1 MNSAETV
8 ETETDTPPPPQP
20 ETKGKKGD
28 KSDKEAEKA
37 ELKATAD
44 RLRKIVSD
52 ESLAL
57 KQVLEHFGTDG
68 AFTIKITRK
77 EPEFAKD
84 ANGKAVATRGFL
96 ETVERAI
103 DETWIQAKY
112 GGGTYELYFRLRNGG
127 YAGHRTVA
135 IAGEPNLGELPRS
148 VPGSTVQAASQAN
161 NGDTPSVVTAALAM
175 AGDLARQA
183 NEDRKQAQQNNGG
196 DSVVVGFLRDELKA
210 AREQAAKDR
219 EVMMEEIRTLRTAAA
234 TPPQPSAEQ
243 GFTTKLL
250 DKMVDGESTRMQAHR
265 DRIDSEMRQLQQSH
279 QDDIKRLND
288 RHERELDRVQRDH
301 QRQLDLITTTQ
312 KTELASAKSS
322 YDTQL
327 ASSKTAFDTSKE
339 ILQAEKRRL
348 EKDLDDL
355 RTEVKE
361 LRAKKDK
368 SIIDTVKELEAV
380 KNAIGGDGDGDDG
393 TAIDKLVSGLA
404 SPEGMAAITAIFNKG
419 QPQAAAQAP
428 AQQEAPRRRV
438 ARNRATGE
446 PFVVSADG
454 KSITPIHK
462 PPPPPE
468 QAQLPQLDQ
477 ATVDLVVGYLER
489 AFSAG
494 TDPEIVAQSG
504 RAQVPDDVLK
514 AIRDLGGVDAFLSKV
529 AKLPASSPLLSSQ
542 TGRSWV
548 RKVGKALVGE

>member
-1 MNSAETV
+1 MDNLETT
-8 ETETDTPPPPQP
+8 TEHDTDTHRPPP
-20 ETKGKKGD
+20 ETKGRKAD
-28 KSDKEAEKA
+28 KADKESEKA

-77 EPEFAKD
+77 EPEFVKD
-84 ANGKAVATRGFL
+84 ANGKAVPTRGFL
-96 ETVERAI
+96 ETVDRAI
-103 DETWIQAKY
+103 DETWLQSKY
-112 GGGTYELYFRLRNGG
+112 GGGIYELYFRLRNGG

-135 IAGEPNLGELPRS
+135 VAGEPNLGELPRS
-148 VPGSTVQAASQAN
+148 VPGSAVQAASQAS
-161 NGDTPSVVTAALAM
+161 NGESPSVVNKALEM
-175 AGDLARQA
+175 AGEIARQA
-183 NEDRKQAQQNNGG
+183 NEERRQAQQGGG
-196 DSVVVGFLRDELKA
+196 DSAVVALLRDELRA
-210 AREQAAKDR
+210 VRDQAAEDR
-219 EVMMEEIRTLRTAAA
+219 RSLMEEIRSLRTAAA
-234 TPPQPSAEQ
+234 TPPQPSPEQ

-250 DKMVDGESTRMQAHR
+250 DKMVDGESARMQAHR

-288 RHERELDRVQRDH
+288 RHEREIDRLQRDQ
-301 QRQLDLITTTQ
+301 QRQIDLLTTTQ
-312 KTELASAKSS
+312 KTELATAKSS
-322 YDTQL
+322 YEVQL
-327 ASSKTAFDTSKE
+327 AAAKTSFDTSKD
-339 ILQAEKRRL
+339 ILQAEKRRM
-348 EKDLDDL
+348 EKELDDL
-355 RTEVKE
+355 RAEVKE

-368 SIIDTVKELEAV
+368 SILDTVKEIDAIKDV
-380 KNAIGGDGDGDDG
+380 IGGGDDDSERS
-393 TAIDKLVSGLA
+393 AVDKLVEGIA
-404 SPEGMAAITAIFNKG
+404 SPEGMAALSAIFNKG
-419 QPQAAAQAP
+419 QPPQQQAAP
-428 AQQEAPRRRV
+428 PPPRKPRV
-438 ARNRATGE
+438 ARNKTTGE

-454 KSITPIHK
+454 RTITPVHK

-468 QAQLPQLDQ
+468 QGQLPQLDQ
-477 ATVDLVVGYLER
+477 GTVDLVVGYLER

-529 AKLPASSPLLSSQ
+529 AKLPASSPLMSSQ
-542 TGRSWV
+542 TGRNWV